1 MRQTIYSKLVVA
13 VMTVLFVMMTLA
25 AIVFSQF
32 FYLFEQ
38 QVDVAIQQKYWSFI
52 VIVTTLLFFTTGLIL
67 VRVIYAYTKSVET
80 VTRTAEQLTSGNYLA
95 RVPMTDVTDDR
106 LSIAM
111 NQIASNLQELQ
122 ILREMDQERT
132 KTLVESIGSGLLMF
146 GREGNLNMVNGV
158 FEKQFGYKRRDIL
171 GKQFYSIGLPDEVEE
186 VIEEVFLTEAT
197 FDQQMTVRRGEE
209 RLHLSVYGAPV
220 IGMHGNWLGIIIVF
234 HNITELVR
242 LEEIRKD
249 FVANVSHE
257 LRTPV
262 TSIKGFTETILDGAI
277 ESREVTIQFLEII
290 QKESDRL
297 QLLIDDLLELSRI
310 ERTEFQ
316 LQMKYVQIGDVVR
329 DAIAIT
335 ENQRLDKRIDL
346 EVEGNDQAVV
356 EADDRRLIQI
366 FVNLLTNAISYSKPE
381 TCIHVSYGTVDEEV
395 FVSIQDEGIGIAPEE
410 KNRLFERFYRVDKA
424 RARDSGGTGLGLA
437 IVKHLVEAH
446 KGRIE
451 VESEVDQGTT
461 FTIYLPPRQSNRKE
475 LKTV

>member
-13 VMTVLFVMMTLA
+13 IMTVLFVMMTIA

-38 QVDVAIQQKYWSFI
+38 QVDATIQQKYWSFI
-52 VIVTTLLFFTTGLIL
+52 VIVITLLFFATGLIL

-80 VTRTAEQLTSGNYLA
+80 VTLTAEQLTSGNYLA

-111 NQIASNLQELQ
+111 NQIASNLQELK

-171 GKQFYSIGLPDEVEE
+171 GKQFYSIEFPEEVEE
-186 VIEEVFLTEAT
+186 VIEEVFLTEAIYEK
-197 FDQQMTVRRGEE
+197 QMTLRREEE

-277 ESREVTIQFLEII
+277 DNQEVTIQFLEII

-310 ERTEFQ
+310 ERAEFQ
-316 LQMKYVQIGDVVR
+316 LQMKYVKVSEVVQ

-335 ENQRLDKRIDL
+335 ENQRLEKQIDL
-346 EVEGNDQAVV
+346 RIEGNEAVVV

-366 FVNLLTNAISYSKPE
+366 FVNLLTNAISYSKPN
-381 TCIHVSYGTVDEEV
+381 TCIHVTYGTTEEEV
-395 FVSIQDEGIGIAPEE
+395 FVAIRDEGIGIAPEE

-451 VESEVDQGTT
+451 VESEVDEGTT
-461 FTIYLPPRQSNRKE
+461 FTIYLPPRQSNRSGT
-475 LKTV
+475 KTV